1 MLENVIQKRI
11 DELEKEK
18 YKQSIEAKRLKDI
31 DVQLE
36 QYREMLKGLR
46 KDLWAERYYTQ
57 IQRI

>member
-18 YKQSIEAKRLKDI
+18 YKQNIEAKRLKEI

-46 KDLWAERYYTQ
+46 KEQ
-57 IQRI
+57 

>member
-46 KDLWAERYYTQ
+46 KEQ
-57 IQRI
+57 